1 MKEFKGSFDRPDNS
15 WNQKFSQIPTPVIGD
30 VMGRQNIMDAR
41 IRPTWTTERVV
52 GPALTI
58 TTYPSDNFMIHV
70 GVSLAQ
76 EDDVLIIDAGNYQ
89 NAGLWGEILTVNA
102 MHRKVKGV
110 IIDGAVRDVKEIE
123 ELQFPLFAS
132 GINARGGYKS
142 NPGTVNRPVSCG
154 GVAVSAGDLIV
165 ADENGV
171 AVIPKQSIEEVYDE
185 CLKKIEDEN
194 QIMEQLKQGK
204 DTFDI
209 MNMQETFNKLGL
221 KIHK

>member
-1 MKEFKGSFDRPDNS
+1 MKEFNRSFDRPDKS
-15 WNQKFSQIPTPVIGD
+15 WNHKFSQIPTPVIGD

-41 IRPTWTTERVV
+41 IRPTWTGGRMV
-52 GPALTI
+52 GPALTVM
-58 TTYPSDNFMIHV
+58 TYPSDNFMMHV

-76 EDDVLIIDAGNYQ
+76 EGDVLVIDAGNYQ

-102 MHRKVKGV
+102 MYRKVEGIV
-110 IIDGAVRDVKEIE
+110 IDGAVRDVKEIE
-123 ELQFPLFAS
+123 ELKFPVFAS

-171 AVIPKQSIEEVYDE
+171 AVIPKQNIEEVYYE
-185 CLKKIEDEN
+185 CLEKIEAEN

-204 DTFDI
+204 DTFEI
-209 MNMQETFNKLGL
+209 MNMQETATKLGI
-221 KIHK
+221 KINK